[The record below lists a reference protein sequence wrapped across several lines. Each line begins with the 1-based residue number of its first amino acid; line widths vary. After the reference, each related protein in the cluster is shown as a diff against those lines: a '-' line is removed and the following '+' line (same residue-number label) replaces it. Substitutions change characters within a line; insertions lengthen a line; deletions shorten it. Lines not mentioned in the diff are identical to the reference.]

1 MKEDGTPDMRFSENR
16 DTAAVSPT
24 NINLQEAASISG
36 QGSSVNYFVLIL
48 IHYQI
53 LSVIITADTSATS
66 DQSEHLTNDG
76 RPDMRF
82 NDNQEAAA
90 STDAQTT
97 AGGGDFFSHIFLQLS
112 HKSVVL
118 LN

>member
-1 MKEDGTPDMRFSENR
+1 
-16 DTAAVSPT
+16 
-24 NINLQEAASISG
+24 
-36 QGSSVNYFVLIL
+36 
-48 IHYQI
+48 
-53 LSVIITADTSATS
+53 
-66 DQSEHLTNDG
+66 
-76 RPDMRF
+76 MRF

-97 AGGGDFFSHIFLQLS
+97 AGGGEFFSYIFLQLS